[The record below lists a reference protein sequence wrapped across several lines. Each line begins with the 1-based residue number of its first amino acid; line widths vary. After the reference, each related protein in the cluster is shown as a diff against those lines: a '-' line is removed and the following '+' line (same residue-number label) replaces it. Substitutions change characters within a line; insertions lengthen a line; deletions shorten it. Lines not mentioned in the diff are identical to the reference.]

1 MEPYERK
8 KAQDRIMAGKPTEKF
23 SEGGN
28 TLDKI
33 AGFVGVGRTTLK
45 KDLEIYETC
54 LTIFDLGITI

>member
-1 MEPYERK
+1 
-8 KAQDRIMAGKPTEKF
+8 MADKPTEKF

-45 KDLEIYETC
+45 QDLEIYETC